1 MKNEIT
7 RLAASLKLLEQALG
21 TAFIKE
27 EDHKIGG
34 WNPEGTAGQHPLVLL
49 WYKTREELA
58 MAELTGSLPHSR
70 WVRNTLL
77 LGECL
82 ETLTNHPEYPE
93 RLEELKNLNTWQDT
107 LEWLKE
113 YAHSK

>member
-7 RLAASLKLLEQALG
+7 RLAASLKLLEEALG

-27 EDHKIGG
+27 EVHKIGG
-34 WNPEGTAGQHPLVLL
+34 WNPEGTAGLHPLVLL

-70 WVRNTLL
+70 WVRITLL
-77 LGECL
+77 VGELLG
-82 ETLTNHPEYPE
+82 TLTDRQKYPE
-93 RLEELKNLNTWQDT
+93 QLEGLKNLNTWQDI
-107 LEWLKE
+107 LDRLKE
-113 YAHSK
+113 YSK

>member
-7 RLAASLKLLEQALG
+7 RLAASLKLLEEALG

-27 EDHKIGG
+27 EVHKIGG
-34 WNPEGTAGQHPLVLL
+34 WNPEGTAGLHPLVLL

-77 LGECL
+77 VGELLG
-82 ETLTNHPEYPE
+82 TLTDRQKYPE
-93 RLEELKNLNTWQDT
+93 QLEGLKNLNTWQDI
-107 LEWLKE
+107 LDRLKE
-113 YAHSK
+113 YSK